1 MDKSEL
7 LTSLRQLLDSYSDRF
22 LIQPFDPD
30 HPMVRLHEP
39 TFGSEEIWE
48 ALDSLLTTQVTMGP
62 KVRRFEKE
70 FSERYGFG
78 YAMMVNSGSSAN
90 LLAFAAL
97 CNPAMPGRLQPG
109 DEIIVPALSWSTT
122 VWPIIQHGLVPVIVD
137 IDPATLNLDPG
148 EVERAVT
155 EKTRGIMLVHVY
167 GNPCDMS
174 AVMDTVN
181 RHSLQLVE
189 DCCEALD
196 SYYDD
201 KPVGSFGRVGTFSFY
216 FSHHI
221 TTLEGGMCV
230 TSDDGCAEL
239 IRILRSHGWVRE
251 SVSREG
257 YAENHPSIDPRF
269 LFVNTGYNL
278 RATELQGGFGFV
290 QLDKLEKFVDVR
302 RDNARYWKGELG
314 PLCEFF
320 EFQQE
325 TPGGTHSWFGFP
337 MAVKATA
344 PFSVNELTGYL
355 NGHGIETR
363 PIIAGNIAAQPA
375 MKLYQHRV
383 VGGLQNSNH
392 IMESGFTFGNHQ
404 AVNQEA
410 RKYVADAIK
419 EFVADRGLV

>member
-1 MDKSEL
+1 MEKSEI
-7 LTSLRQLLDSYSDRF
+7 LTSIRQLLDSYSDRF
-22 LIQPFDPD
+22 LIEPFDPE
-30 HPMVRLHEP
+30 HPIVRLHEP

-48 ALDSLLTTQVTMGP
+48 ALDSLLTTQVTMGA

-78 YAMMVNSGSSAN
+78 SSMMVNSGSSAN

-97 CNPAMPGRLQPG
+97 SNPAMPGRLQPG

-137 IDPATLNLDPG
+137 IDPATLNLDPA
-148 EVERAVT
+148 EVEWAVT

-167 GNPCDMS
+167 GNPCNM
-174 AVMDTVN
+174 AAIMDTVN
-181 RHSLQLVE
+181 RHSLELVE

-201 KPVGSFGRVGTFSFY
+201 KPVGSFGRIGTFSFY

-230 TSDDGCAEL
+230 TSDDACADM
-239 IRILRSHGWVRE
+239 IRVLRAHGWVRE
-251 SVSREG
+251 SGNREE
-257 YAENHPSIDPRF
+257 YASNNPSIDPRC

-302 RDNARYWKGELG
+302 RDNARYWKEELA
-314 PLCEFF
+314 PLGEFF
-320 EFQQE
+320 EFQEE

-337 MAVKATA
+337 MAIKPNA

-355 NGHGIETR
+355 NSQGIETR

-383 VGGLQNSNH
+383 VGGLANSNH
-392 IMESGFTFGNHQ
+392 IMQNGFTFGNHQ
-404 AVNQEA
+404 AINHQA
-410 RKYVADAIK
+410 RKYVADAVK